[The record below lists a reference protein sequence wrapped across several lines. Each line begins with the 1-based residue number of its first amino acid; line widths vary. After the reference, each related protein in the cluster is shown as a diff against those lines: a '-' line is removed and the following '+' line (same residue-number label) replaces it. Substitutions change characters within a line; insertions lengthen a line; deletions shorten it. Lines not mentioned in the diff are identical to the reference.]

1 MTTVRVSPAAA
12 PQAAP
17 SAVQPVG
24 YWTWVAHQAVVRH
37 LRGALAGIDLTQ
49 PQWWVLKDIAAE
61 DAPRTRAELQDRLAA
76 HLDSGP
82 EEIGRAIDTL
92 VARAWLSVDGAGR
105 VRTTDAGRE
114 ATRRAVDVLRR
125 VRAEIH
131 EGVPEEDYATTL
143 DVLRRMI
150 RNLGGRAD
158 DLNP

>member
-1 MTTVRVSPAAA
+1 MTTVPASSPST
-12 PQAAP
+12 AP

-24 YWTWVAHQAVVRH
+24 YWTWAAHQAVVRH

-61 DAPRTRAELQDRLAA
+61 SAPRTRSELQDRLAV
-76 HLDSGP
+76 HLDAGP

-92 VARAWLSVDGAGR
+92 TAREWLTADEAGR
-105 VRTTDAGRE
+105 VHATDAGRA
-114 ATRRAVDVLRR
+114 ATRRAVDVLQR

-131 EGVPEEDYATTL
+131 DGIPEEEYATTL

-158 DLNP
+158 LYP